1 MCIANLIPLILWRDL
16 NYHLNCD
23 LVDPNVCLG
32 LIYTPFYSR
41 SSRCKL
47 KAYSKAELWRL
58 FTSWAVLYLFLLAH
72 CARIV
77 RGRQYPLRGEI
88 TLLMVLLF
96 FFLCFF
102 YLLFAALPISR
113 NRYQAPWLL
122 LWWNQ
127 CHHLTPISYI
137 NDKGECLTSCC
148 LRFMFLAWGHEQKN
162 GGILVDLLAS
172 AYYLFASRKLPL
184 WTAFFFFFFNS
195 SKAWTARFCI
205 ALNMPSVSHTSTA
218 HGSTY

>member
-58 FTSWAVLYLFLLAH
+58 FTYWAVLYLFLLAH

-88 TLLMVLLF
+88 TLLMVF
-96 FFLCFF
+96 SPFFLSMFF
-102 YLLFAALPISR
+102 LISF
-113 NRYQAPWLL
+113 LL
-122 LWWNQ
+122 LCQSAVTGTRLHDCYFDEISAIIWHQSATSMIKVNVW
-127 CHHLTPISYI
+127 HLVVW
-137 NDKGECLTSCC
+137 GSC
-148 LRFMFLAWGHEQKN
+148 FWPEGM
-162 GGILVDLLAS
+162 
-172 AYYLFASRKLPL
+172 SRKMEE
-184 WTAFFFFFFNS
+184 F
-195 SKAWTARFCI
+195 
-205 ALNMPSVSHTSTA
+205 
-218 HGSTY
+218 